1 MAIATIF
8 GVIGVFITINLLF
21 SFMYMISFT
30 LGNGF
35 YRWIV
40 HDMDFL
46 MILSYPLFGPTQ
58 FVATKLYDRFNWFI
72 ARILVICYSI
82 LLLIL
87 AIVFFY
93 LFGMFAG

>member
-1 MAIATIF
+1 MTIAIIF
-8 GVIGVFITINLLF
+8 GVIGGFLTINLLF
-21 SFMYMISFT
+21 SFIYIISFT
-30 LGNGF
+30 MGNGF

-46 MILSYPLFGPTQ
+46 MILSFPLFGPTQ
-58 FVATKLYDRFNWFI
+58 YVATKLYDRFNWFI

-93 LFGMFAG
+93 LFGIFAG